1 MDDSRRR
8 VPHSVRAPSLRRG
21 RLEERLV
28 DLGQF
33 SPIRPSHI
41 EPLGERLVAGTRGI
55 QRARADEDDGC
66 LRVSEA
72 DLRPAEWQC
81 EAFAGAVGGPAGFGD
96 RAAVQPLERVRA
108 EELQVLLALAHAVKT
123 TRGGR

>member
-1 MDDSRRR
+1 MLE
-8 VPHSVRAPSLRRG
+8 PSF
-21 RLEERLV
+21 V
-28 DLGQF
+28 
-33 SPIRPSHI
+33 I

-55 QRARADEDDGC
+55 QRARADKDDGC

-72 DLRPAEWQC
+72 DFRPAEWQC
-81 EAFAGAVGGPAGFGD
+81 EALAGAVGGPAGFGD

-123 TRGGR
+123 TRGGW